1 VNARQ
6 DDARPGDARLGE
18 ARPGDARLGEAGQHR
33 GGPNAAG
40 GVRLREMNRSDM
52 AGILTLERELFPED
66 AWTPEMFAAE
76 LTQPASRR
84 LYLVA
89 EEGTALVG
97 YAGMMFTGGSQAD
110 VVTLAV
116 NPARWGEGTG
126 TALLTALVDEA
137 EKRGYE
143 EVLLEVRE
151 DNPRAR
157 QLYLRHG
164 FAEIGIRRGYYQ
176 PSGVDAVVMRKAL
189 V

>member
-1 VNARQ
+1 MNTWRDGVRRAKAGPE
-6 DDARPGDARLGE
+6 DVSPYDAGR
-18 ARPGDARLGEAGQHR
+18 
-33 GGPNAAG
+33 
-40 GVRLREMNRSDM
+40 VRLRKMNRADM
-52 AGILTLERELFPED
+52 AGILALERELFPED

-76 LTQPASRR
+76 FAQPASRR

-89 EEGTALVG
+89 EEGTTLIG

-116 NPARWGEGTG
+116 HPDRWGKGTG

-137 EKRGYE
+137 TKRGYQ
-143 EVLLEVRE
+143 EVLLEVRK
-151 DNPRAR
+151 DNPRAQ

-164 FAEIGIRRGYYQ
+164 FAEVGIRRGYYQ

-189 V
+189 G

>member
-1 VNARQ
+1 MNTWRDGVRRAKASSE
-6 DDARPGDARLGE
+6 DAGPYDAGR
-18 ARPGDARLGEAGQHR
+18 
-33 GGPNAAG
+33 
-40 GVRLREMNRSDM
+40 VRLRKMNRADM
-52 AGILTLERELFPED
+52 AGILALERELFPED

-76 LTQPASRR
+76 FAQPASRR

-116 NPARWGEGTG
+116 NPARWGKGTG

-137 EKRGYE
+137 TKRGYQ

-164 FAEIGIRRGYYQ
+164 FAEVGIRRGYYQ

-189 V
+189 G

>member
-1 VNARQ
+1 MNAWP
-6 DDARPGDARLGE
+6 DEGSA
-18 ARPGDARLGEAGQHR
+18 
-33 GGPNAAG
+33 
-40 GVRLREMNRSDM
+40 VRLREMSRADM
-52 AGILTLERELFPED
+52 AAVMALEQELFPED

-76 LTQPASRR
+76 FAQPPSRR

-89 EEGTALVG
+89 KQGDTLLG

-116 NPARWGEGTG
+116 KPACWGEGTG

-151 DNPRAR
+151 DNSRAR
-157 QLYLRHG
+157 RLYLRHG
-164 FAEIGIRRGYYQ
+164 FAEVGIRRGYYQ

-189 V
+189 A

>member
-1 VNARQ
+1 VTASHGTQGDGSAASR
-6 DDARPGDARLGE
+6 GDAGGLAARRQAALRLM
-18 ARPGDARLGEAGQHR
+18 
-33 GGPNAAG
+33 GPT
-40 GVRLREMNRSDM
+40 DM
-52 AGILTLERELFPED
+52 PRIMALERELFPED

-76 LTQPASRR
+76 FAQPASRR

-89 EEGTALVG
+89 DDGNELIG
-97 YAGMMFTGGSQAD
+97 YAGMMFTAGPQAD

-116 NPARWGEGTG
+116 SPARWGEGIG
-126 TALLTALVDEA
+126 TALLRALIDEA
-137 EKRGYE
+137 RGRGCA

-176 PSGVDAVVMRKAL
+176 PSGVDAVVMRKVL
-189 V
+189 R